1 MVIAVIKVTLHA
13 PWVHSLKEKRSE
25 LKSLLARIKNKF
37 NVSAAET
44 EAQDTHQT
52 LVITVAAIAANHQ
65 LADSIMEN
73 IQRFIEQN
81 TDAEVIGVE
90 TEYR

>member
-1 MVIAVIKVTLHA
+1 MIVAVLTVTLNA

-25 LKSLLARIKNKF
+25 LKSLLAKIRNKF

-44 EAQDTHQT
+44 SAQDTHQT
-52 LVITVAAIAANHQ
+52 LVITVAAIAPDHR

-81 TDAEVIGVE
+81 TDAEIVAVE
-90 TEYR
+90 AEYR

>member
-1 MVIAVIKVTLHA
+1 MVIAVLKVTLHA

-44 EAQDTHQT
+44 EAQDTHHT

-73 IQRFIEQN
+73 VQRFVEQN
-81 TDAEVIGVE
+81 TDAEVVGVE